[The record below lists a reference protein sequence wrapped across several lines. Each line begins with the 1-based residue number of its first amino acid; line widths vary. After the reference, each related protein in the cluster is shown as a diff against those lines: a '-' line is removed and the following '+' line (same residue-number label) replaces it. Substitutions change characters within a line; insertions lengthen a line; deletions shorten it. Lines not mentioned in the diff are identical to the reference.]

1 MLTYTKI
8 ATVTVGAGGTAT
20 IDFSNIPQTFTD
32 LKIVTSI
39 RTNNTGVRVRFNGD
53 TGTNYSWRR
62 LDGSGSAAF
71 SDSNTTYGSPY
82 NTFAYWSM
90 HNTTSDTA
98 NTFSN
103 GELYVP
109 NYSGS
114 NYKSV
119 SADAVQE
126 NNATAAYMAMQAGL
140 WSSTAAINQI
150 TLTPDASSSPLFQQY
165 STATLYGVG
174 SYSTS
179 RDYAPSSIPSTLR
192 VGDTITI
199 PYTGAAQTITLP
211 AGINT
216 VGIACYGAA
225 GGGSGTVVGA
235 SGGYAYGIYPLNNAP
250 LTMYAYVG
258 GVGSARAGSGGG
270 SGTIAGGFNGGGASR
285 YAPNDGTWYYAG
297 SAGGGATDIRI
308 GGTALSNRVI
318 VAGGG
323 GGVAGGVGGAGG
335 YPSGV
340 QGWPPTYE
348 TYNGQGGFGGSQSAG
363 GTGGTGSNSG
373 HGVSG
378 TLGNGG
384 AGGNDN
390 NTYGQGGGGGGG
402 YYGGGGGGGH
412 GNGTGG
418 GGGGGSSYIGSL
430 VGTIVGNA
438 GTTGNGV
445 IKITVLS

>member
-8 ATVTVGAGGTAT
+8 ATVTVGSGGSAS
-20 IDFSNIPQTFTD
+20 IDFSNIPQNFTD
-32 LKIVTSI
+32 LVIVASL
-39 RTNNTGVRVRFNGD
+39 RTAYASTFDNCDLRFN
-53 TGTNYSWRR
+53 
-62 LDGSGSAAF
+62 
-71 SDSNTTYGSPY
+71 
-82 NTFAYWSM
+82 
-90 HNTTSDTA
+90 NTTSSGGKRLYGSGTA
-98 NTFSN
+98 AASDSYGYMFVTNGATSTASTFSN
-103 GELYVP
+103 SVAYIP
-109 NYSGS
+109 SYTSS
-114 NYKSV
+114 NYKSYGIDSFV
-119 SADAVQE
+119 E
-126 NNATAAYMAMQAGL
+126 TNAATSYSYLEAGL
-140 WSSTAAINQI
+140 FSSTSAVNRL
-150 TLTPDASSSPLFQQY
+150 TLLSTTSSTISEF
-165 STATLYGVG
+165 SSATLYGVG

-179 RDYAPSSIPSTLR
+179 RDYAPSSIPSVLN

-211 AGINT
+211 RGINT
-216 VGIACYGAA
+216 VGVACYGAA
-225 GGGSGTVVGA
+225 GGGSGTVVGV

-258 GVGSARAGSGGG
+258 GVGSSRAGSGGG

-323 GGVAGGVGGAGG
+323 GGAAQPGGAGS

-340 QGWPPTYE
+340 QGTPATYE
-348 TYNGQGGFGGSQSAG
+348 TYNGQGGFGGSQTAG

-373 HGVSG
+373 NGVSG
-378 TLGNGG
+378 TSGNGG

-430 VGTIVGNA
+430 VGTVTGNA